1 MKVSCRAGVC
11 GAGIHAGDA
20 RSKFSKCGKRF
31 SQRLL
36 IKNSHSI
43 TCNSCIRS
51 RRKIGQFIWPVLNQG
66 AYPTFTFEIKVDF
79 NKARQPEH
87 SAVLWPCKK
96 SCFGSLG
103 VAYFERYS
111 ALPSLTHNYS
121 DRVSLVLR
129 VCPTP
134 ANFTF
139 CYLWNEFINLCV
151 VCGDSVCCRS
161 CSTLMNAKTHL
172 LFSVSIV
179 FFSIF

>member
-1 MKVSCRAGVC
+1 MKVSCRVGVC
-11 GAGIHAGDA
+11 WAGIHAGDS

-43 TCNSCIRS
+43 TCNSCRS

-66 AYPTFTFEIKVDF
+66 AYPTFTFEIKVDS

-96 SCFGSLG
+96 SCFGPTGWLILNVILHSLHWLIIIPT
-103 VAYFERYS
+103 A
-111 ALPSLTHNYS
+111 SLWC
-121 DRVSLVLR
+121 LR

-151 VCGDSVCCRS
+151 VCRDSACCRS

-172 LFSVSIV
+172 LFSEHNADR
-179 FFSIF
+179 FSN